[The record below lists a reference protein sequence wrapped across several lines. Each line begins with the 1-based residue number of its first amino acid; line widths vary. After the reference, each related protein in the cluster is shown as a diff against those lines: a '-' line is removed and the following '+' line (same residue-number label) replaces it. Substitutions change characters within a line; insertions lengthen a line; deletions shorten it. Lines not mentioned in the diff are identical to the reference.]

1 MKPIISTLILVA
13 GCTPVTDPEKLIGD
27 SDRPFSPEV
36 GGFDSSL
43 SNTPNELPGGTG
55 LESGS
60 ESILEINLDGLKLY
74 VDHSAIVLD
83 CEAEFINRVTF
94 DGQVIKMEYTDT
106 LLVDE
111 CTFTLTYTLDFSE
124 EDLDPGTY
132 TYSAADNQA
141 PFVIP

>member
-1 MKPIISTLILVA
+1 MKPMFPSLSLIVA
-13 GCTPVTDPEKLIGD
+13 CTPVTDPEKLIGD

-36 GGFDSSL
+36 GGFDSGESPV
-43 SNTPNELPGGTG
+43 PNELPGGTG
-55 LESGS
+55 LDSQIGTV
-60 ESILEINLDGLKLY
+60 LEINLDGLILY
-74 VDHSAIVLD
+74 VDHSQVILD
-83 CEAEFINRVTF
+83 CEAEFINRVTL

-124 EDLDPGTY
+124 EDLDLGTY